1 MILHIQSRKCHYI
14 WNISQSV
21 ADINYLKMNNI
32 TQGLNK
38 RNLKRSQFITII
50 ALNLTQTDC
59 SGPPTLNT
67 EFWLFPFLFT
77 MDYKYEFLWLLP
89 RSVKNATVPR
99 EEGLFLQEQED
110 GAASLSE
117 MTLNFTGLT
126 MLLRNLKIM
135 SFKNTKIQ
143 YSTSQQLFF

>member
-1 MILHIQSRKCHYI
+1 MILHIQSWKCHSS

-21 ADINYLKMNNI
+21 ADINYLKMKNI

-50 ALNLTQTDC
+50 ALDLTQTIC
-59 SGPPTLNT
+59 SGPPTLNIV
-67 EFWLFPFLFT
+67 FWLFPFLFT
-77 MDYKYEFLWLLP
+77 MDYESLWFLP
-89 RSVKNATVPR
+89 KSVKNATVPR
-99 EEGLFLQEQED
+99 KEGLFLQEQED

-117 MTLNFTGLT
+117 MTLNFTGLA
-126 MLLRNLKIM
+126 MLLRNLKTV

-143 YSTSQQLFF
+143 YSTSQQWFF